1 MLTKLLK
8 DLDLGEKYEAKFSEC
23 GFGDSDLNDVGMMMK
38 EDKEE
43 GGKGIDA
50 MIVRV
55 GLVGGSAARVRKY
68 IEGGMKSVKSEKKKG
83 GVEVKVEVMKA
94 EVKKV
99 KKKKKE
105 EFDFSLLD
113 NKKKKKR

>member
-1 MLTKLLK
+1 M
-8 DLDLGEKYEAKFSEC
+8 DLGEKYEAKFSEC

-68 IEGGMKSVKSEKKKG
+68 IEGGMKSVKSEKKKR
-83 GVEVKVEVMKA
+83 GVEVEVKA
-94 EVKKV
+94 EVKKM